1 MPIRFGS
8 ITANAVKKALSGLAK
23 VKPKITPISREQH
36 EAREEKAYTSD
47 EKRQAKRLGKKQARK
62 ELSFD
67 EFKKT
72 RVPYPKL
79 DQAGKLAR
87 LEKIQLKHLQA
98 KKPEY
103 YSIDEIKERVRPP
116 TAAEAAE
123 RAKTNPMTKKEAR
136 QYEKWKDK

>member
-1 MPIRFGS
+1 MPIPFKA
-8 ITANAVKKALSGLAK
+8 ITANAVKKAVSGLAK
-23 VKPKITPISREQH
+23 IKPKLTPISPEKREAQ
-36 EAREEKAYTSD
+36 REKVYTSD